1 MQTSARPNYTRIYR
15 IHVILFVC
23 LASFFSLAC
32 EKEDIY
38 TSEDARLRFSHDTLY
53 FDTVFTTIGS
63 VTRAVK
69 VYNPY
74 KKAVLVSSIRLAGGN
89 QSFFR
94 LNIDGGGGPEVSSIT
109 LRAKDSLY
117 IFVEVTIDPANQNSP
132 LAVEDSILF
141 ETNGNTQSL
150 LLLAWGQDV
159 HLIDGQILQTQTW
172 TADKPYLIYNSMLV
186 EEGHALS
193 IEAGAR
199 LHFHRHSRMYVAGT
213 VKSLGTHEHPV
224 VFEGDRLEEAY
235 KNIPGQWEGIW
246 LMPGS
251 LDNEFHHSLIR
262 NAVNGIW
269 VDTLAS
275 ELHPTLRLANVRI
288 ENMTSAGI
296 YAQGSTIHAYNCI
309 ITNCGKYAVALT
321 IGGSYEFYHC
331 TFANYWNFSA
341 RRTPSIVLNNFY
353 VDINQT
359 IQVRPLEKAI
369 FGNCI
374 IYGDRAE
381 EIGFNIYPQA
391 GSYDYFFDHCLI
403 RLPESLLVEPVMH
416 RGLILNTDPRFTSV
430 MDRNYSLD
438 SLSVA
443 IDAGL
448 IDYAL
453 LYPLDQVQSS
463 RTSDAGPDMG
473 ALERVE

>member
-1 MQTSARPNYTRIYR
+1 MQTSAKPNNTSIYR
-15 IHVILFVC
+15 IHIILFVC
-23 LASFFSLAC
+23 LASFFFLAC
-32 EKEDIY
+32 EKEDLY
-38 TSEDARLRFSHDTLY
+38 TSGDANLGFSHDTLY
-53 FDTVFTTIGS
+53 FDTVFTAIGS
-63 VTRAVK
+63 VTKFVK
-69 VYNPY
+69 IYNPY
-74 KKAVLVSSIRLAGGN
+74 KKSVQISSIRLAGGHH
-89 QSFFR
+89 SFFR
-94 LNIDGGGGPEVSSIT
+94 LNIDGGGGPEVSNII
-109 LRAKDSLY
+109 LQARDSLY
-117 IFVEVTIDPANQNSP
+117 IFVEVTIDPTSQNSP
-132 LAVEDSILF
+132 LAVQDSILF
-141 ETNGNTQSL
+141 ETNGNTQAL

-159 HLIDGQILQTQTW
+159 HLIDGQILHTQTW
-172 TADKPYLIYNSMLV
+172 TADKPYLIYNSMFV
-186 EEGHALS
+186 EEGHVLS
-193 IEAGAR
+193 IEAGVR
-199 LHFHRHSRMYVAGT
+199 LHFHRNSRMYVAGT
-213 VKSLGTHEHPV
+213 VKSLGTPEHPV

-251 LDNEFHHSLIR
+251 LDNEFYHSRIR

-275 ELHPTLRLANVRI
+275 ELHPTLRLGNVRI
-288 ENMTSAGI
+288 ENMSSAGI

-309 ITNCGKYAVALT
+309 ISDCGKYAVALT
-321 IGGSYEFYHC
+321 IGGRYEFYHC
-331 TFANYWNFSA
+331 TFANYWNYSA

-353 VDINQT
+353 VDVNQN

-374 IYGDRAE
+374 IYGDRTE
-381 EIGFNIYPQA
+381 ELAFNFYPQA
-391 GSYDYFFDHCLI
+391 GSYNYFLDHCLI
-403 RLPESLLVEPVMH
+403 RLPENLLEEPAMH

-430 MDRNYSLD
+430 MDKDYSLD

-463 RTSDAGPDMG
+463 RTSDAGPDLG